1 MRSQSA
7 RPCNDSRSSQQT
19 LPTVRIS
26 FTPGA
31 AVATKSKTRASGPR
45 RPSTGTRACTLRYSR
60 NEASVFICIANT
72 PGCTCWGSKPTG
84 GCSNNAVRFP
94 LASTSTRRTRF
105 PRSAASRA
113 TAAVTVLLP
122 TPPFPVKKSNRRSRI
137 GGPSNAG
144 SSNARSSNAPG
155 SGPMGVELAA
165 EADVLAGA
173 VAVDLDVGDLVDGR
187 THPPTLGVGEP
198 HDGLPVGHG
207 GVDEADDVVDLTVEL
222 EAQLLG
228 CVQNP
233 DAYFHAPESS
243 RRCSGAVEGGMP
255 GGSGHANDERG
266 RNVKGPRRGG
276 GPSAH
281 FSCVAGLAG
290 ESGRSRQRDRNG

>member
-144 SSNARSSNAPG
+144 SSNAAG
-155 SGPMGVELAA
+155 SGPMGVALAA

-187 THPPTLGVGEP
+187 THSPTLGVGEP

-207 GVDEADDVVDLTVEL
+207 SVDEADDVVDLTVEL
-222 EAQLLG
+222 EAQLFG

-243 RRCSGAVEGGMP
+243 GTEQPDNWRSSRMKGAPAM
-255 GGSGHANDERG
+255 RG
-266 RNVKGPRRGG
+266 PFTT
-276 GPSAH
+276 S
-281 FSCVAGLAG
+281 
-290 ESGRSRQRDRNG
+290 